1 MKASPSSSNVITLDV
16 PTMVTRRGG
25 TILMAIGAVL
35 GIFFWLDKL
44 YFHIPFMGFLNPAS
58 IWVGGLG
65 VVLYVLYWI
74 LKVFGY
80 TK

>member
-1 MKASPSSSNVITLDV
+1 MKATPGSNVITLDV

-25 TILMAIGAVL
+25 TLLMAIGAVL
-35 GIFFWLDKL
+35 GIIFWLDKL
-44 YFHIPFMGFLNPAS
+44 FLHIPFLGFFNTLG
-58 IWVGGLG
+58 IWIGAIGF
-65 VVLYVLYWI
+65 VLYVFYWI